1 MLSRKKQ
8 DMIRRTRVVVTGMGV
23 VSSIGIGLDA
33 FWKNLI
39 AGKSGI
45 SQVSSFDSRNFRTHK
60 AGEIKDFDPSRF
72 MKNPEYKGRAAQFLL
87 AAARMAIED
96 AGLSLSRI
104 EPSAR
109 NAVIGT
115 STFEPNILE
124 DIDYKLVRKGYA
136 SISSSLITRA
146 AVNSPD
152 VVLGRE
158 LGFAGVILTISTLC
172 SAGNYAIGYGFDLI
186 RQGKKRMVFCCAT
199 DVFSRSL
206 FAGFNRLL
214 IVAPDRCQPF
224 DKNRKGIMLGE
235 GAAVLI
241 LESLESALGRKAY
254 IYAEVLGYGLSC
266 DAYSLTISSKE
277 GMKKVMERAIRNSC
291 IKKEEVDYIS
301 AHGTGTI
308 NNDRNE
314 TQAIREIFG
323 SLADNIPVSSI
334 KSMLGHTISVAS
346 ALEAISCCLS
356 IRDNTIPATINFET
370 PDPECDIDVVANKPR
385 KKKVDIAM
393 NNSFAF
399 GGNNA
404 CVIFAR
410 IDRQKKKKARSH
422 RISNFDRENKG

>member
-1 MLSRKKQ
+1 MGRKIKA
-8 DMIRRTRVVVTGMGV
+8 VVTGMGV
-23 VSSIGIGLDA
+23 VSSIGVGLGT
-33 FWKNLI
+33 FWKSLI

-72 MKNPEYKGRAAQFLL
+72 MENPKDKGRAAQFLV
-87 AAARMAIED
+87 AAVRMAIKD
-96 AGLSLSRI
+96 ARLNLSRI
-104 EPSAR
+104 EPSALD
-109 NAVIGT
+109 AVIGT
-115 STFEPNILE
+115 SDFEPNVVE
-124 DIDYKLVRKGYA
+124 DISHRLVYKGSNSVSAYLFTKG
-136 SISSSLITRA
+136 
-146 AVNSPD
+146 AVNSPG

-158 LGFAGVILTISTLC
+158 LGLKGVILTISTLC

-186 RQGKKRMVFCCAT
+186 RRNKKRMVFCCAT
-199 DVFSRSL
+199 DVFCRTL

-224 DKNRKGIMLGE
+224 DKNRKGMMLGE
-235 GAAVLI
+235 GSAVLI
-241 LESLESALGRKAY
+241 LEELESALKRKAD

-266 DAYSLTISSKE
+266 DAYSLTIPSRE
-277 GMKKVMERAIRNSC
+277 GIRKVMEKAIRNSA
-291 IKKEEVDYIS
+291 IKKEDVDYIS

-308 NNDRNE
+308 NNDKNE
-314 TQAIREIFG
+314 AQAIREVFG
-323 SLADNIPVSSI
+323 SVADNIPVSSI

-356 IRDNTIPATINFET
+356 IRDNIIPPTINFET

-385 KKKVDIAM
+385 RKKIDIAM

-410 IDRQKKKKARSH
+410 VDRKRRKDVP
-422 RISNFDRENKG
+422 F